1 MHYFVYPNGK
11 HSHILAYNLNLLG
24 HTYSFL
30 DDFKTGAKLEENLE
44 KIIGGGYGG
53 SFSYRYLHL

>member
-1 MHYFVYPNGK
+1 MHYFVYPNGG

-24 HTYSFL
+24 HTCSFL

-44 KIIGGGYGG
+44 KIVGGGVRR
-53 SFSYRYLHL
+53 FF